1 MSLRRIFVQFL
12 AVGSTAFGG
21 PLALIGLMQERLV
34 ERQRMVSSE
43 DLAESVAVGQVLPGP
58 VAVNAATSVGYRL
71 RGVAGALTATAGVV
85 LPAFLIMLV
94 LSPLYIAYGE
104 VPQAEAF
111 FRGTRAAVVAVVLAA
126 CFRMSKKMLKNRP
139 HYAIAGLVFAL
150 AVLCRVGPLAKWT
163 GPRVPV
169 EALLVVVA
177 GVLGIVLC
185 PPGPE
190 PGQAAG
196 GTAQQDADAAEEG
209 QT

>member
-1 MSLRRIFVQFL
+1 MSLRRIFAQFL
-12 AVGSTAFGG
+12 TIGATAFGG

-71 RGVAGALTATAGVV
+71 RGFAGALVATSGVV

-94 LSPLYIAYGE
+94 LSPLYLAYGE
-104 VPQAEAF
+104 VPQVEAF

-126 CFRMSKKMLKNRP
+126 CLRMSKKMLKSSP
-139 HYAIAGLVFAL
+139 HYAIAALVFAL
-150 AVLCRVGPLAKWT
+150 AVVCRVGPVSRWM

-177 GVLGIVLC
+177 GTLGVVLC
-185 PPGPE
+185 SPGPD
-190 PGQAAG
+190 PGQSRSANAPGEDGAAG
-196 GTAQQDADAAEEG
+196 EDRP
-209 QT
+209 